1 MAAGSGPSISP
12 PGPVLHG
19 IGVGLGAVAGPVVRA
34 HPIATAP
41 ATAPAPVD
49 PQAAAKKLT
58 DVMGVVSHSLS
69 ARAHAAT
76 GTLSEVLEAAADMAQ
91 DPDLIE
97 MAVGKVLEGTDPAV
111 AITEATAIYADMF
124 HAAGGY
130 MAERV
135 TDLMS
140 IRDRVVARLSG
151 LPEPGGPPLT
161 EPSIVTA
168 VDLSPAD
175 TGALDLSKVLG
186 IVLSQGGPTSHT
198 AIIAGQL
205 GLPCIVQVAGAEVLR
220 DGDMVALDAAS
231 GTVSVRPDEATLA
244 AVKARQEA
252 QAMLASD
259 KADGGTSDGHPV
271 QLLANIGTAEDAQR
285 LVDEAVQG
293 VGLFRTEVLFLDAKT
308 APTQA
313 DQAAAYEKALT
324 ALKPR
329 KVVIRTIDAGADKP
343 LAFATMPGEE
353 NPALGV
359 RGYRLVRTI
368 PELLSTQLAAIAEAA
383 KETDTNPWVMAP
395 MIASVAEAHDFAH
408 AARSAGI
415 KTVGVMI
422 EVPSAAIRAKKILKE
437 VDFVSLGTNDLA
449 QYTMATDRLAG
460 NLSDLL
466 SIWQPGV
473 LFLVNRVARAGK
485 KLKKPVGVC
494 GESAGDP
501 LMALV
506 LTGMGMTS
514 LSMSPKSIPAV
525 RFALRSHTLA
535 ECEAMAKAAL
545 KARSAVE
552 GRAAVVKLVRPEV
565 KSVLA
570 IK

>member
-1 MAAGSGPSISP
+1 MADTLKASNPA
-12 PGPVLHG
+12 GPVLHG

-34 HPIATAP
+34 HPTP
-41 ATAPAPVD
+41 TVPTNAPAPSD

-58 DVMGVVSHSLS
+58 DALGTVSNSLRN
-69 ARAHAAT
+69 RAEKAT
-76 GTLSEVLEAAADMAQ
+76 GTLAEVLEAAAEMAQ

-111 AITEATAIYADMF
+111 AITDATAIYADMF

-151 LPEPGGPPLT
+151 LPEPGVPPLS
-161 EPSIVTA
+161 EPSVITA

-175 TGALDLSKVLG
+175 TGALDLTKVLG

-220 DGDMVALDAAS
+220 DGDLVALDAAA
-231 GTVSVRPDEATLA
+231 GTVAVHPDQATLD
-244 AVKARQEA
+244 AVKARQDA
-252 QAMLASD
+252 LALLSSD
-259 KADGGTSDGHPV
+259 TADGGTADGHPV
-271 QLLANIGTAEDAQR
+271 QLLANIGTAEDAER
-285 LVDEAVQG
+285 LRNEAVQG

-313 DQAAAYEKALT
+313 DQAATYEKALT

-359 RGYRLVRTI
+359 
-368 PELLSTQLAAIAEAA
+368 
-383 KETDTNPWVMAP
+383 
-395 MIASVAEAHDFAH
+395 
-408 AARSAGI
+408 
-415 KTVGVMI
+415 
-422 EVPSAAIRAKKILKE
+422 
-437 VDFVSLGTNDLA
+437 
-449 QYTMATDRLAG
+449 
-460 NLSDLL
+460 
-466 SIWQPGV
+466 
-473 LFLVNRVARAGK
+473 
-485 KLKKPVGVC
+485 
-494 GESAGDP
+494 
-501 LMALV
+501 
-506 LTGMGMTS
+506 
-514 LSMSPKSIPAV
+514 
-525 RFALRSHTLA
+525 
-535 ECEAMAKAAL
+535 
-545 KARSAVE
+545 
-552 GRAAVVKLVRPEV
+552 
-565 KSVLA
+565 
-570 IK
+570 